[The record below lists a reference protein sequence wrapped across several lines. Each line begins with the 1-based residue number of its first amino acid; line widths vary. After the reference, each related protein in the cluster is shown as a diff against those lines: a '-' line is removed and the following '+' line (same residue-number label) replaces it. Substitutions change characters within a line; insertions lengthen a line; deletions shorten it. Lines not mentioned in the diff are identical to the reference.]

1 MNVIVILNYMGV
13 YFKEEFICEFYCV
26 FECLNF
32 QIVYLNDCDDL
43 LKLIENNVCLCGVI
57 FDWDKYNFELCEE
70 ISKMN
75 ENLLLYVFV
84 NMYFIFDVSLN
95 DLCLQISFFEY
106 VLGVVEDIVNKIKQ
120 IIDEYINIILFLLIK
135 VLFKY
140 VCEGKYIFCISGYMG
155 GIVFQ
160 KSLVGSL
167 FYDFFGLNIMKFDIF
182 ILVFELG
189 FLLDY
194 SGLYKEVEQY
204 IVCVFNV
211 DCSYMV
217 INGIFIVNKIVGM
230 YFVLVGSIILIDCNC
245 YKLLIYLMMM
255 SDVMLIYFCLICNVY
270 GIFGG
275 ILQSEFQYVIIV
287 KCVKEIL
294 NVIWLVYVV
303 IINFIYDGLLYNID
317 FIKKILDVKF
327 IYFDFVWVFYINFL
341 LIYEGKCGMSGGCV
355 EGKVIYEIQFIY
367 KLLVVFFQVFMIYVK
382 GDVNEEIFNEV
393 YMMYIIIFLYYGI
406 VVFIEIV
413 VVMMKGNVG
422 KCLINGFIECVIKF
436 CKEIKCLRMEFDGWF
451 FDVWQLDYIDII
463 ECWLLCFDS
472 IWYGFKNIDNEYMY
486 FDLIKVILLILGME
500 KDGIMSDFGI
510 LVSIVVKYFD
520 EYGIVVEKIGLYNL
534 LFLFSIG
541 IDKIKVLSLLCVLI
555 DFKCVFDLN
564 LCVKNMLLFLYC
576 EDFEFYENMCIQEL
590 VQNIYKLIVYYNL
603 LDLMYCVFEV
613 LLMMVMIL
621 YVVFQKELY
630 GMIEEVYFDEMVG
643 CINVNMIFLYLLG
656 VFLVMLG
663 EMIIEESCLVLEFL
677 QMLCEIGVYYLGFEI
692 DIYGVYCQVD
702 GCYIVKVLKEES
714 KK

>member
-13 YFKEEFICEFYCV
+13 YFKEEFIREFYRA
-26 FECLNF
+26 FERLNF
-32 QIVYLNDCDDL
+32 QIVYSNDRDDL
-43 LKLIENNVCLCGVI
+43 LKLIENNARLCGVI

-75 ENLLLYVFV
+75 ENLSLYAFV
-84 NMYFIFDVSLN
+84 NTYFIFDVSLN
-95 DLCLQISFFEY
+95 DLRLQISFFEY
-106 VLGVVEDIVNKIKQ
+106 ALGVVEDIVNKIKQ
-120 IIDEYINIILFLLIK
+120 IIDEYINIILFSLIK

-140 VCEGKYIFCISGYMG
+140 VREGKYIFCIFGYMG

-160 KSLVGSL
+160 KSSVGSL
-167 FYDFFGLNIMKFDIF
+167 FYDFFGSNIMKFDIF

-204 IVCVFNV
+204 IVRVFNV
-211 DCSYMV
+211 DRSYMV
-217 INGIFIVNKIVGM
+217 INGIFIANKIVGM
-230 YFVLVGSIILIDCNC
+230 YFVLVGSIILIDRNC
-245 YKLLIYLMMM
+245 YKSLIYLMMM
-255 SDVMLIYFCLICNVY
+255 SDVTLIYFRSIRNVY

-287 KCVKEIL
+287 KRVKEIL
-294 NVIWLVYVV
+294 NVIWSVYVV

-327 IYFDFVWVFYINFL
+327 IYFDFAWVFYINFL
-341 LIYEGKCGMSGGCV
+341 SIYEGKCGMSGGRV

-367 KLLVVFFQVFMIYVK
+367 KLLAAFFQVFMIYVK

-393 YMMYIIIFLYYGI
+393 YMMYIIIFSYYGI
-406 VVFIEIV
+406 VAFIEIV
-413 VVMMKGNVG
+413 AAMMKGNVG
-422 KCLINGFIECVIKF
+422 KRLINGFIERAIKF
-436 CKEIKCLRMEFDGWF
+436 RKEIKRLRTEFDGWF
-451 FDVWQLDYIDII
+451 FDVWQSDYIDTI
-463 ECWLLCFDS
+463 ECWSLRFDS

-486 FDLIKVILLILGME
+486 FDSIKVILLISGME

-510 LVSIVVKYFD
+510 SVSIVAKYFD
-520 EYGIVVEKIGLYNL
+520 EYGIVVEKIGSYNL

-541 IDKIKVLSLLCVLI
+541 IDKIKVLSLLRVLI
-555 DFKCVFDLN
+555 DFKRAFDLN
-564 LCVKNMLLFLYC
+564 LRVKNMLSFLYR
-576 EDFEFYENMCIQEL
+576 EDFEFYENMRIQEL

-603 LDLMYCVFEV
+603 SDLMYRVFEV
-613 LLMMVMIL
+613 LSTMVMIS

-643 CINVNMIFLYLLG
+643 RINVNMIFSYSSG
-656 VFLVMLG
+656 VFLVMSG
-663 EMIIEESCLVLEFL
+663 EMIIEESRSVLEFL
-677 QMLCEIGVYYLGFEI
+677 QMLCEIGVYYSGFEI
-692 DIYGVYCQVD
+692 DIYGVYRQVD
-702 GCYIVKVLKEES
+702 GRYIVKVLKEES